1 MNRTKKLKLEQKII
15 AMLQRQPKTA
25 SEFTDR
31 CTYRI
36 RDTKRCF
43 AKYVKN
49 RCDRKEAEQVR
60 SYSVN
65 KAKASYSFRHSC
77 TWRSCG
83 SSEYSKPTQCILF
96 LPKICSL
103 QRNPVGNEITFS
115 PVFSGI
121 LDRLW

>member
-25 SEFTDR
+25 SENLPIVAR
-31 CTYRI
+31 RI

-83 SSEYSKPTQCILF
+83 SV
-96 LPKICSL
+96 
-103 QRNPVGNEITFS
+103 RV
-115 PVFSGI
+115 
-121 LDRLW
+121 